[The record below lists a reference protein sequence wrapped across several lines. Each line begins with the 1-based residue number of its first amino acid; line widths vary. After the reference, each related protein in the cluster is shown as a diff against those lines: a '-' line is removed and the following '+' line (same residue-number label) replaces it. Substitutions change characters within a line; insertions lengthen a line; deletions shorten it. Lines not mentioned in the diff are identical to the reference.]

1 MPSLSPYRSEL
12 TYAYAPGFFPAV
24 ECLKHRPEQA
34 RRVLLHSKAAGSEGA
49 EKLTAL
55 AAQLHVRVE
64 EADKALGRIS
74 GKENCFAAAVFEKF
88 SDELSAERTHVVLHH
103 PSDCGNVGTIL
114 RTALGF
120 GVEDVCFAA
129 AVFEKFSDELSAER
143 THVVLHHPSDCGNVG
158 TILRTALGFGVEDVA
173 LIRPCVDVFDPR
185 VVRAS
190 MGSIFSLRIHAYDC
204 FEQYRAE
211 FAEHQLYPFM
221 LDGSSS
227 LPDVL
232 AGEVPERCTLIFG
245 NEGSG
250 LPAAFAAMGQ
260 PVRIPSNDR
269 VDSLNLSIAAAIA
282 IYEFTQRK
290 GGA

>member
-49 EKLTAL
+49 EKLMAL

-64 EADKALGRIS
+64 EADKALSRIS

-88 SDELSAERTHVVLHH
+88 SDELSAQR
-103 PSDCGNVGTIL
+103 S
-114 RTALGF
+114 
-120 GVEDVCFAA
+120 
-129 AVFEKFSDELSAER
+129 
-143 THVVLHHPSDCGNVG
+143 HVVLHHPSDCGNVG

-190 MGSIFSLRIHAYDC
+190 MGSIFSLRIHVYDC

-211 FAEHQLYPFM
+211 FAAHQLYPFM

-232 AGEVPERCTLIFG
+232 AGEVPGRWALIFG

-250 LPAAFAAMGQ
+250 LPASFAAMGQ